1 MASRIRIKM
10 GAVEVEYEGPEEFL
24 KKDLPELLSAVS
36 QLYAQR
42 QGNEENDLSDRLKG
56 DVGGNG
62 IVGTTA
68 TIAGKLSVKSA
79 PELIIAGAA
88 HLTLVAKKA
97 EFSRKELLEQ
107 IQGASGYYKDTM
119 GRNFTNYLNSR
130 VKSGE
135 LVEPRSGHYAL
146 SAAKKT
152 ELRKTLAT

>member
-1 MASRIRIKM
+1 M
-10 GAVEVEYEGPEEFL
+10 GAIEVEYEGPEEFL
-24 KKDLPELLSAVS
+24 KKDLRELLSAVS

-42 QGNEENDLSDRLKG
+42 QGIEENEASDSLKG
-56 DVGGNG
+56 DIGGNG

-68 TIAGKLSVKSA
+68 TIAGKLNVKSA

-119 GRNFTNYLNSR
+119 SKNFTNYLNNR
-130 VKSGE
+130 VKAGH

-146 SAAKKT
+146 SAAKKA
-152 ELRKTLAT
+152 ELRKTLVT

>member
-24 KKDLPELLSAVS
+24 KKDLPELLAAVS
-36 QLYAQR
+36 QLYTQR
-42 QGNEENDLSDRLKG
+42 RGSEESENNGG
-56 DVGGNG
+56 DKDVLGGNG
-62 IVGTTA
+62 VVGTTA
-68 TIAGKLSVKSA
+68 TIAGKLGVKSA
-79 PELIIAGAA
+79 PELIVAGAA
-88 HLTLVAKKA
+88 HLTLVANKA

-107 IQGASGYYKDTM
+107 IQGASGYYKDSM
-119 GRNFTNYLNSR
+119 SKNFTNYLNNR
-130 VKSGE
+130 VKAGV